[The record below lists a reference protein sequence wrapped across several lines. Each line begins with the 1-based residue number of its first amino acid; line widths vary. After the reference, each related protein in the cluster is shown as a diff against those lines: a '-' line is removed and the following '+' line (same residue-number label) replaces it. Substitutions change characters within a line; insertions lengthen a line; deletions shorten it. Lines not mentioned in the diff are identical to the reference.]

1 VADLSKHIIPEI
13 YSDVM
18 FQLAEDSGLS
28 DRVLEDLKSVAVLL
42 EEESEFVSILITT
55 KLSDNE
61 KVQAVRRV
69 FAGRVCPL
77 TLDFLSVLARR
88 NRLGFL
94 SGISDRYEVSLNER
108 KNTKRVAVT
117 VARKM
122 DDRQLEKLKN
132 DLRQAIRSEIQLE
145 LNINPDIIGGIII
158 RRGDTVVDNSVRTIL
173 DRAVQAV
180 VRRSMQ
186 KSQSQPEYKEI

>member
-1 VADLSKHIIPEI
+1 MADLSKHIIPEI

>member
-1 VADLSKHIIPEI
+1 MADLSKHIIPEI

-28 DRVLEDLKSVAVLL
+28 DRVLEDLKSIAALL
-42 EEESEFVSILITT
+42 DEESEFVSILITT

-94 SGISDRYEVSLNER
+94 GGISDRYEVSLNER

-186 KSQSQPEYKEI
+186 KSQSPPEYKET

>member
-1 VADLSKHIIPEI
+1 MADLSKHIIPEI

-186 KSQSQPEYKEI
+186 KSQSPPKYKET